1 MVVILRC
8 VLDGL
13 LLPAEFATG
22 APSLLAYDGDEGFR
36 VEAVEALFYE
46 LVSATWDEMLRLQ
59 RTGYRL
65 LRVADD
71 FRRVE
76 DAA

>member
-1 MVVILRC
+1 MILRC

-13 LLPAEFATG
+13 LLPAELCADV
-22 APSLLAYDGDEGFR
+22 PPLLAYDGDEGFR

-46 LVSATWDEMLRLQ
+46 VVSATYDEMVRLQ
-59 RTGYRL
+59 GAGYRL

-71 FRRVE
+71 FRRAE
-76 DAA
+76 AA

>member
-1 MVVILRC
+1 VILRC

-13 LLPAEFATG
+13 LLPCEFHPGT
-22 APSLLAYDGDEGFR
+22 PPLVAYDGDESFR

-46 LVSATWDEMLRLQ
+46 VICASCDELTRLQ
-59 RTGYRL
+59 GAGYRL
-65 LRVADD
+65 LRLADD
-71 FRRVE
+71 FRRC